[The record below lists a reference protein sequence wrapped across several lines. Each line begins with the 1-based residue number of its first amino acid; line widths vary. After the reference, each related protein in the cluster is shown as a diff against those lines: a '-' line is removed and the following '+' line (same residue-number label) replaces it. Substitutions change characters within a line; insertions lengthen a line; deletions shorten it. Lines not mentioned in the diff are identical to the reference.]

1 MTISSQFTGSNIV
14 MLEVE
19 EDMFPVKM
27 KLEKEGVDS
36 NFDMLREKLPGKVT
50 AADYFIISIC

>member
-1 MTISSQFTGSNIV
+1 

-27 KLEKEGVDS
+27 KLEKEGADS